1 MTPGKCSA
9 ERENDAGV
17 NPRHPRPEPV
27 SDLVAEPELSLGRLP
42 RIIVVAAAQSG
53 LGNIAASLQG
63 PVLRYTPVIGIIGFF
78 IALALSGGHGGV
90 VKGALTMGL
99 IVCAAAV
106 VPSVFLP
113 MLGITG
119 GLLI

>member
-1 MTPGKCSA
+1 MPKTSKPVHVPRSLVLITTLAAITLEPAIASA
-9 ERENDAGV
+9 SSTGMPWE
-17 NPRHPRPEPV
+17 
-27 SDLVAEPELSLGRLP
+27 
-42 RIIVVAAAQSG
+42 SG
-53 LGNIAASLQG
+53 LGTIAASLQG
-63 PVLRYTPVIGIIGFF
+63 PVLRYTSVIGIIGFF

-99 IVCAAAV
+99 IVCAAAA